1 MDKNETIIGKDVIE
15 LLTLAMYEDSRF
27 IYREYIQN
35 SADQIDTA
43 VEENILKSIEDGK
56 IEIDINSTVKTI
68 SVLDNATGIRSAD
81 VQTVLKNVA
90 QSTKDRAKHK
100 GFRGIG
106 RLGGLAYCNKLIFE
120 TSYKQESIKSIL
132 IWDSQKLKAIIN
144 NRQNKEHAIEVID
157 DVTEFHTEVEESEI
171 HYFKVILEGVTNEEL
186 LDKENIRE
194 YLSMV
199 APVAYSKGFIYKSE
213 IHRKATEIEYLIE
226 EYPIFVNQDQVFKSY
241 TSSIYKSENGSK
253 SKIDEIYEIETYELR
268 NVSNRL
274 LGWGWYGISKFE
286 KAIPSINIARGI
298 RFRKGNIQ
306 IGSEETAVKLFK
318 EPRGSKYYFG
328 EVFIISTELIPNG
341 RRDYFEENE
350 ELKSFEKLIRNKFDE
365 LHKLYYF
372 SSKVRNEKKKIDDF
386 ASFTEEFKEKT
397 KKGGFTDNEEKK
409 KYQEKFEIKK
419 EKAIAAKEELKKI
432 EQRTES
438 NVPAQIKLFKKV
450 VGEDIHKPE
459 DVDIDNDDY
468 GKTKYLTDDI
478 ARLNRKDR
486 KLVSK
491 ILSVIDSVLMKEMAE
506 NLKHKII
513 EELNK

>member
-1 MDKNETIIGKDVIE
+1 MDKSETIIGKDVIE

-43 VEENILKSIEDGK
+43 VEENVLKSIGDGK
-56 IEIDINSTVKTI
+56 IEIDINSTTKTI
-68 SVLDNATGIRSAD
+68 SVFDNATGIKSSD
-81 VQTVLKNVA
+81 VQSILKNVA

-106 RLGGLAYCNKLIFE
+106 RLGGLAYCNKLVFE
-120 TSYKQESIKSIL
+120 TSYKDESIRSIL

-144 NRQNKEHAIEVID
+144 NREKKEHAIAVID
-157 DVTEFHTEVEESEI
+157 DVTEFQTEVEESKL
-171 HYFKVILEGVTNEEL
+171 HYFKVTLEGVTNEDL
-186 LDKENIRE
+186 LNKENIRE

-199 APVAYSKGFIYKSE
+199 APVAYNKGFIYKSE
-213 IHRKATEIEYLIE
+213 IHKKAKDINYIIE

-241 TSSIYKSENGSK
+241 TSSIYKAENGSK
-253 SKIDEIYEIETYELR
+253 SKIDEIYEIETYELI
-268 NVSNRL
+268 NAKSRL
-274 LGWGWYGISKFE
+274 LAWGWYGISKFE
-286 KAIPSINIARGI
+286 KAMPSINIARGI
-298 RFRKGNIQ
+298 RLRKGNIQ
-306 IGSEETAVKLFK
+306 IGSEETSVKLFK
-318 EPRGSKYYFG
+318 EPRGSKYFFG
-328 EVFIISTELIPNG
+328 EVFITSNELIPNG

-350 ELKSFEKLIRNKFDE
+350 ELKSFERLIRNKFDE

-386 ASFTEEFKEKT
+386 AAFTEEFKDKT
-397 KKGGFTDNEEKK
+397 NKGGFTDNEEKK
-409 KYQEKFEIKK
+409 KYQEKFEFKK
-419 EKAIAAKEELKKI
+419 EKAIAANEELKKI
-432 EQRTES
+432 EQKTED
-438 NVPAQIKLFKKV
+438 NLPAQVKLFKKV

-459 DVDIDNDDY
+459 EVNVYNDDK
-468 GKTKYLTDDI
+468 GKTKYITDDI
-478 ARLNRKDR
+478 TKLNRKDR

-491 ILSVIDSVLMKEMAE
+491 ILSVIDSVLMKDMAE